1 MTPPR
6 ILVVDDQA
14 INVQLLRLKLER
26 EGMQVLTAPSGRE
39 ALAQAATA
47 RPDLI
52 LMDLLMPDMDG
63 LTACRQLKAD
73 PATRDIPV
81 IFLTASPSKE
91 HRQEGRAAGAA
102 DYLVKPIDLD
112 ETMARV
118 RLHLRLAR
126 LEREAAELAPRLDET
141 RRGALVG
148 AAAQGVTHH
157 LNNLLGVVLG
167 YVELV
172 RSVSDDPEKVRRHI
186 QNVDDSLQRV
196 IQLIRQ
202 LSTVAGRARPGPTP
216 VTVGCLLA
224 GAVTRFH
231 ADHQPGAPVTIETDC
246 PDLTLPTHPE
256 AVEDAL
262 ARVLANGWEAYAP
275 DTTERPLRL
284 EARKTV
290 RPDGT
295 ELLEFRVLDRGRGVD
310 PNIQDRVFEPFL
322 GTKGQ
327 PATGLGLTIARH
339 AVRALG
345 GDIAVTPQSGGG
357 TVTALTHPLAPR
369 PRPS

>member
-1 MTPPR
+1 MSSPR

-14 INVQLLRLKLER
+14 INVQLLRIKLER
-26 EGMQVLTAPSGRE
+26 EGMQVLTAPNGRE
-39 ALAQAATA
+39 ALTQAVSA

-52 LMDLLMPDMDG
+52 LLDLLMPDVDG

-118 RLHLRLAR
+118 RLHLRLAQ
-126 LEREAAELAPRLDET
+126 LEREAAEIAPRLDET

-172 RSVSDDPEKVRRHI
+172 RTVSDDPEKVRRHI

-202 LSTVAGRARPGPTP
+202 LSTVATRARPGPSAS
-216 VTVGCLLA
+216 TVGCLLA
-224 GAVTRFH
+224 GAVARFH
-231 ADHQPGAPVTIETDC
+231 ADHQPGAPVTVETDC
-246 PDLTLPTHPE
+246 SDLALPTHRE
-256 AVEDAL
+256 AIEDAL
-262 ARVLANGWEAYAP
+262 ARILANGWEAYPA
-275 DTTERPLRL
+275 DATERPLRL
-284 EARKTV
+284 EARRIA
-290 RPDGT
+290 RPNGADQV
-295 ELLEFRVLDRGRGVD
+295 EFRVLDRGRGVD

-322 GTKGQ
+322 GTKDQ
-327 PATGLGLTIARH
+327 PASGLGLTIARH

-345 GDIAVTPQSGGG
+345 GEIAVNPQPGGG
-357 TVTALTHPLAPR
+357 TAAVLTHPLVPR
-369 PRPS
+369 PRLS

>member
-1 MTPPR
+1 MSVPR

-39 ALAQAATA
+39 ALAQATSA

-126 LEREAAELAPRLDET
+126 LERETAELAPRLDET

-167 YVELV
+167 YAELV
-172 RSVSDDPEKVRRHI
+172 RTVSDDPEKVRRHI
-186 QNVDDSLQRV
+186 QNVDDSLQKV
-196 IQLIRQ
+196 IQLVRQ
-202 LSTVAGRARPGPTP
+202 LSTVAARARPGPTP
-216 VTVGCLLA
+216 ATVGCLLA
-224 GAVTRFH
+224 GAVARFH
-231 ADHQPGAPVTIETDC
+231 ADHRPGAPVTIETDC
-246 PDLTLPTHPE
+246 PDL
-256 AVEDAL
+256 
-262 ARVLANGWEAYAP
+262 
-275 DTTERPLRL
+275 
-284 EARKTV
+284 
-290 RPDGT
+290 
-295 ELLEFRVLDRGRGVD
+295 
-310 PNIQDRVFEPFL
+310 
-322 GTKGQ
+322 
-327 PATGLGLTIARH
+327 
-339 AVRALG
+339 
-345 GDIAVTPQSGGG
+345 
-357 TVTALTHPLAPR
+357 
-369 PRPS
+369 

>member
-1 MTPPR
+1 MSVPR

-39 ALAQAATA
+39 ALAQATNA

-126 LEREAAELAPRLDET
+126 LEREATELVPRLDET

-172 RSVSDDPEKVRRHI
+172 RTFSDDPEKVRRYI
-186 QNVDDSLQRV
+186 QNVDDSLQKV
-196 IQLIRQ
+196 IQLVRH
-202 LSTVAGRARPGPTP
+202 LSTVAARARPVQTP
-216 VTVGCLLA
+216 ATVGCLLA
-224 GAVTRFH
+224 GAVARFH
-231 ADHQPGAPVTIETDC
+231 ADHRPDAPVTVETDC
-246 PDLTLPTHPE
+246 PDLAVPTHRE
-256 AVEDAL
+256 AIEDAL
-262 ARVLANGWEAYAP
+262 ARVLANGWEAYPVDAP
-275 DTTERPLRL
+275 ERPLRL
-284 EARKTV
+284 EARKLA
-290 RPDGT
+290 RPDGS
-295 ELLEFRVLDRGRGVD
+295 ELVEFRALDRGRGVNPD
-310 PNIQDRVFEPFL
+310 IQDRVFEPFL
-322 GTKGQ
+322 GTKDQ
-327 PATGLGLTIARH
+327 PASGLGLTIARH
-339 AVRALG
+339 AIRALG
-345 GDIAVTPQSGGG
+345 GEIAVNPQPGGG
-357 TVTALTHPLAPR
+357 TVAVLTHPLTPR
-369 PRPS
+369 TRHS